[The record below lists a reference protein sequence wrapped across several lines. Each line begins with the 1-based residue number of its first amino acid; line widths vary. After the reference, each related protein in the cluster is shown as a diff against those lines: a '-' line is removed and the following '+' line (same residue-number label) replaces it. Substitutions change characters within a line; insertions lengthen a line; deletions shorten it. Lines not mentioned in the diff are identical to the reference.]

1 MYEAEEIRQEGKKEG
16 RKEVKEGET
25 DRRKV
30 GSTEMK
36 QEWQERSRGRK
47 N

>member
-1 MYEAEEIRQEGKKEG
+1 MNKRMKEG
-16 RKEVKEGET
+16 RKK

-36 QEWQERSRGRK
+36 QEWKEGRK
-47 N
+47 EGK